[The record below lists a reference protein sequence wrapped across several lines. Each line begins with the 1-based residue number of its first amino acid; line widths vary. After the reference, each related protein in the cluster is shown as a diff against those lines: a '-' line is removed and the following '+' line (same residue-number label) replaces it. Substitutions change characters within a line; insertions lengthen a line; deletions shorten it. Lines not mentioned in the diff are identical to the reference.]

1 MTSFNPLKERVFWL
15 SVALIFVVGA
25 ILYLPLS
32 NQLGF
37 YYNDWHP
44 LASWLTDS
52 DLTTFFSVDRPMLGW
67 LYTVTHAVLG
77 DHPLAWQLFT
87 YFWRFAGA
95 AAFLWLVN
103 LLWPRQWA
111 ATTVMGLVFIIYPG
125 FLQQPIALTFSNHFI
140 GYALGIASVA
150 LTVYALLTDSRTGRI
165 IGIALALILELIY
178 IFIYEYMIGLE
189 AVRLVLILYLIYFR
203 RGVGQWKDLL
213 VSTVRIWI
221 PYVAVAGIFLIWR
234 LFIFSSSRPTT
245 SVGLLTSNYMSKP
258 VYMLARL
265 IVETL
270 RDFVETVVFAWAV
283 PLYQTWLNA
292 SYTDLLV
299 SFVLGVIIIL
309 LTAGF
314 YRWLKRQPQLTGHAD
329 GAVENDGSLQDAI
342 WLGALATLFMIFPVV
357 LSNREVQFRQLLDRY
372 TLHTTI
378 GVGML
383 TGGILFALFKRSVR
397 RWILVGL
404 ILISSVTVYNTAVHY
419 KTSWDYQKQLWWQMS
434 WRAPQIEPETV
445 LMVLLPQGHR
455 MMEDE
460 EIYVPAN
467 LIYYPTPGPLTL
479 VSEVIEP
486 LTAMQVQRG
495 EMGERVYRSI
505 AFRRDFSKALIA
517 SIPNSSSCLHVH
529 DGDQVEVTLA
539 EDPILRSVAA
549 YSRAERIMTGE
560 PEGRVPEHIFGREL
574 EHGWCYYYQKAS
586 LARQMGDWEE
596 IARLA
601 GEAGAQGLA
610 PSNPVE
616 WLPFYEAFVNL
627 DRPDPRQ
634 SMRADIQSDPLT
646 LKSLCLGLQASP
658 GAYSSPD
665 IYRQMVTEICGEN

>member
-1 MTSFNPLKERVFWL
+1 MTSFNPLKERTFWL
-15 SVALIFVVGA
+15 SVALIVIAGA

-44 LASWLTDS
+44 LASWLSGSSLRD
-52 DLTTFFSVDRPMLGW
+52 FFSIDRPTLGR
-67 LYTVTHAVLG
+67 LYNVTHAFLG
-77 DHPLAWQLFT
+77 DNPFAWQLFT
-87 YFWRFAGA
+87 FFWRVAGA

-103 LLWPRQWA
+103 LIWPRRWA
-111 ATTVMGLVFIIYPG
+111 ATTVMGLVFILYPG
-125 FLQQPIALTFSNHFI
+125 FLQQPIALTFSNHFM

-150 LTVYALLTDSRTGRI
+150 LTVHSLQTSSRVFRILGFALSLV
-165 IGIALALILELIY
+165 LQLIY

-189 AVRLVLILYLIYFR
+189 AVRLVLIIYILYRQGSVKKWL
-203 RGVGQWKDLL
+203 DLL
-213 VSTVRIWI
+213 VPTIRVWV
-221 PYVAVAGIFLIWR
+221 PYVIVSGIFLYWR
-234 LFIFSSSRPTT
+234 LFVFYSTRPTT
-245 SVGLLTSNYMSKP
+245 NFDLLTDNYSDQP
-258 VYMLARL
+258 FYMIGRL
-265 IVETL
+265 IIETF
-270 RDFVETVVFAWAV
+270 RDYIETVVFAWAV
-283 PLYQTWLNA
+283 PLYQTWLDA
-292 SYTDLLV
+292 SYPNLLI
-299 SFVLGVIIIL
+299 SLLLGVIIVL
-309 LTAGF
+309 LLAGF
-314 YRWLKRQPQLTGHAD
+314 FRWLRRQSQVD
-329 GAVENDGSLQDAI
+329 EENDESAEQRFMRDAV

-383 TGGILFALFKRSVR
+383 TGGILFAFFKRSVR

-517 SIPNSSSCLHVH
+517 SIPNSLSCLHVH

>member
-111 ATTVMGLVFIIYPG
+111 ATTVMGLVFILYPG
-125 FLQQPIALTFSNHFI
+125 FLQQPIALTFSNHFM
-140 GYALGIASVA
+140 GYALGITSVA
-150 LTVYALLTDSRTGRI
+150 LTVHSLQTSSRVFRILGFALSLV
-165 IGIALALILELIY
+165 LQLIY

-189 AVRLVLILYLIYFR
+189 AVRLVLIIYILYRQGSVKKWL
-203 RGVGQWKDLL
+203 DLL
-213 VSTVRIWI
+213 VPTIRVWV
-221 PYVAVAGIFLIWR
+221 PYVIVSGIFLYWR
-234 LFIFSSSRPTT
+234 LFVFYSTRPTT
-245 SVGLLTSNYMSKP
+245 NFDLLTDNYSDQP
-258 VYMLARL
+258 FYMIGRL
-265 IVETL
+265 IIETF
-270 RDFVETVVFAWAV
+270 RDYIETVVFAWAV
-283 PLYQTWLNA
+283 PLYQTWLDA
-292 SYTDLLV
+292 SYPNLLI
-299 SFVLGVIIIL
+299 SLLLGVIIVL
-309 LTAGF
+309 LLAGF
-314 YRWLKRQPQLTGHAD
+314 FRWLRRQSQVD
-329 GAVENDGSLQDAI
+329 EENDESAEQRFMRDAV

-383 TGGILFALFKRSVR
+383 TGGILFAFFKRSVR

-517 SIPNSSSCLHVH
+517 SIPNSLSCLHVH